1 MPTSPIP
8 PLTDAELAALEA
20 EAVGAEDF
28 GLMAD
33 LMTFAAMASLLAEV
47 RAAREAAKRHDLEAR
62 RRIAELESMLGPR
75 S

>member
-1 MPTSPIP
+1 MPTDT
-8 PLTDAELAALEA
+8 PLTEAEIAALEEEVEDDDDAGLDEITLSIA
-20 EAVGAEDF
+20 EARA
-28 GLMAD
+28 
-33 LMTFAAMASLLAEV
+33 LLAEV

>member
-1 MPTSPIP
+1 MSDAMPPSPAP
-8 PLTDAELAALEA
+8 PLTDAELGALEA
-20 EAVGAEDF
+20 SYGAI
-28 GLMAD
+28 AD
-33 LMTFAAMASLLAEV
+33 RDATAAKIVRALAEV